1 VAVTVTW
8 DIRPVAGECADWRGH
23 VIVCGL
29 RGVGLRIVE
38 QLGLSGVPAVVI
50 DDDPDVRL
58 ARILASW
65 SVPHIVA
72 SSRTAETLTRAGLVG
87 AAAVICAHEEDLD
100 TLATAL
106 LTRQLREDVRVVAQL
121 GNPAV
126 GRALAQAG
134 VLVLDVA
141 GLSAPSVVE
150 LCLRSDAR
158 EIVLSG
164 ERFVA
169 ARTTAPRSA
178 SLRQLYGALAPVAV
192 VSAADG
198 DVVVCPG
205 RDMQV
210 AAGDEVTLVGTPD
223 GLRAAGMG
231 RYADRPGSP
240 APSAA
245 ARRARYVRR
254 LTMSVLDA
262 ADRRIALALAALVAV
277 LIASTA
283 VLHLAYHLARAG
295 HISVLDAAYFTV
307 ETITTV
313 GYGDFS
319 FRGQAPWLTVGG
331 IALMMAG
338 ATFVAVF
345 FALLTNI
352 IVSRRIEESLGRQR
366 VTGLSGHVLV
376 IGLGSVG
383 MRVAEQLAAAGSEL
397 VVVEKSENNRRLG
410 QARSLGVPVVIADA
424 TLPQVLE
431 SVSLASASAVAVL
444 TSDDLA
450 NLETGLALR
459 DQLGPRFDSMPVVLR
474 IFDPQLARSVK
485 DSFGF
490 RFVRSSAALAA
501 LWFVGAALGLDVLST
516 FYVGDEL
523 LLVARLT
530 IAPDGGLHGLQM
542 TDLGGRTRVLAI
554 RRAADKAILEHLPR
568 RTTRFHPHDEAY
580 LIGPYDELLT
590 VLRRDRPAP
599 QAPSLTRP
607 ASPLTRA
614 NDHQPTAGPRHGPG

>member
-1 VAVTVTW
+1 
-8 DIRPVAGECADWRGH
+8 VAGEYADWRGH

-38 QLGLSGVPAVVI
+38 QLSLSGVPAVVI
-50 DDDPDVRL
+50 DDDPDMRL

-65 SVPHIVA
+65 NVPHIAA
-72 SSRTAETLTRAGLVG
+72 SPRASGTLARAGLAG
-87 AAAVICAHEEDLD
+87 ATAVICAHDDDLY
-100 TLATAL
+100 TLGTAL
-106 LTRQLREDVRVVAQL
+106 LTRRLREDVRVVVQL

-134 VLVLDVA
+134 VSVLDVA

-150 LCLRSDAR
+150 LCLRSKAR

-164 ERFVA
+164 QRFIA

-178 SLRQLYGALAPVAV
+178 SLRELYGALAPVAV

-198 DVVVCPG
+198 EVVVCPG
-205 RDMQV
+205 RDAQV
-210 AAGDEVTLVGTPD
+210 AVGDEVTLVGTPD
-223 GLRAAGMG
+223 GLRAAGLG
-231 RYADRPGSP
+231 RYADGTGSP
-240 APSAA
+240 VPSAVT
-245 ARRARYVRR
+245 RRARYARN
-254 LTMSVLDA
+254 LAMSLLDA
-262 ADRRIALALAALVAV
+262 ADRRLTLALAALVTV
-277 LIASTA
+277 LIASTV
-283 VLHLAYHLARAG
+283 VLRLAYHLAGTG
-295 HISVLDAAYFTV
+295 HLSVLDAAYFTV

-319 FRGQAPWLTVGG
+319 FHGQPPWLMAGG
-331 IALMMAG
+331 IALMLAG

-366 VTGLSGHVLV
+366 ITGLSGHVLV

-383 MRVAEQLAAAGSEL
+383 MRVVEQLAAAGSE
-397 VVVEKSENNRRLG
+397 VVVVDKDDRNLRLG
-410 QARSLGVPVVIADA
+410 QVRGLGVPVVIADA

-431 SVSLASASAVAVL
+431 SVRLASASAVAVL
-444 TSDDLA
+444 TSNDLA
-450 NLETGLALR
+450 NLETGLAVH
-459 DQLGPRFDSMPVVLR
+459 DQLGPRWDSTPVVLR

-485 DSFGF
+485 ESFGF
-490 RFVRSSAALAA
+490 HFVRSTATLAA
-501 LWFVGAALGLDVLST
+501 VWFVGAALGLDVLST

-530 IAPDGGLHGLQM
+530 ITPDGGLHGLQM
-542 TDLGGRTRVLAI
+542 NDLGARTRVLAI
-554 RRAADKAILEHLPR
+554 RRAADRALLEHLPR
-568 RTTRFHPHDEAY
+568 RATRFEPDDEAY

-599 QAPSLTRP
+599 QAPGLRL
-607 ASPLTRA
+607 AG
-614 NDHQPTAGPRHGPG
+614 QPQPGPV

>member
-1 VAVTVTW
+1 
-8 DIRPVAGECADWRGH
+8 VAGEYADWRGH
-23 VIVCGL
+23 VVVCGL

-38 QLGLSGVPAVVI
+38 QLSLSGVPAVVI
-50 DDDPDVRL
+50 DDDPDMRL

-65 SVPHIVA
+65 NVPHIAA
-72 SSRTAETLTRAGLVG
+72 SSRASGTLGRAGLAG
-87 AAAVICAHEEDLD
+87 ATAVICAHQDDLY
-100 TLATAL
+100 TLGTAL
-106 LTRQLREDVRVVAQL
+106 LVRRLRQDVRVVVQL

-126 GRALAQAG
+126 GRALAQSG
-134 VLVLDVA
+134 VSVLDVA
-141 GLSAPSVVE
+141 RLSAPSVVE

-164 ERFVA
+164 ERFIA

-178 SLRQLYGALAPVAV
+178 SLRELYGALAPVAV

-198 DVVVCPG
+198 EVVVCPG
-205 RDMQV
+205 RDAPV

-223 GLRAAGMG
+223 GLRADGMG
-231 RYADRPGSP
+231 RYADGPGSQVP
-240 APSAA
+240 AAVT
-245 ARRARYVRR
+245 RRARYVRN
-254 LTMSVLDA
+254 LSMSLLDA
-262 ADRRIALALAALVAV
+262 ADRRLALALAALVTV
-277 LIASTA
+277 LIASTV
-283 VLHLAYHLARAG
+283 VLRLAYHLAGTG
-295 HISVLDAAYFTV
+295 HFSVLDAAYFTV

-319 FRGQAPWLTVGG
+319 FHGQAPWLVAGG
-331 IALMMAG
+331 IALMLAG

-345 FALLTNI
+345 FALLANV

-366 VTGLSGHVLV
+366 ITGLSGHVLL

-383 MRVAEQLAAAGSEL
+383 MQVVEQLTVAGSEV
-397 VVVEKSENNRRLG
+397 VVVEKDDRNLRLG
-410 QARSLGVPVVIADA
+410 QARGLGVPVVIADA

-431 SVSLASASAVAVL
+431 SVRLASASAVAVL
-444 TSDDLA
+444 TSNDLA
-450 NLETGLALR
+450 NLETGLAVH
-459 DQLGPRFDSMPVVLR
+459 DQLGPRWDSTPVVLR

-485 DSFGF
+485 ESFGF
-490 RFVRSSAALAA
+490 HFVRSTAALAA
-501 LWFVGAALGLDVLST
+501 VWFVGAALGLDVLST

-530 IAPDGGLHGLQM
+530 ITPDGGLHGLQM
-542 TDLGGRTRVLAI
+542 NDLGARTRVLAI

-568 RTTRFHPHDEAY
+568 RATRFEPDDEAY

-599 QAPSLTRP
+599 QAPGLRL
-607 ASPLTRA
+607 AG
-614 NDHQPTAGPRHGPG
+614 QPQPGAV

>member
-1 VAVTVTW
+1 
-8 DIRPVAGECADWRGH
+8 VAGEYADWRGH

-29 RGVGLRIVE
+29 RGVGFRIVE
-38 QLGLSGVPAVVI
+38 QLSLSGVPAVVI

-58 ARILASW
+58 ARVLASW
-65 SVPHIVA
+65 SVPHIAA
-72 SSRTAETLTRAGLVG
+72 SSRTAETLTCAGLAG
-87 AAAVICAHEEDLD
+87 AAAVVCAHQDD
-100 TLATAL
+100 VYTLGTAL
-106 LTRQLREDVRVVAQL
+106 LTRQLREDVRVVVQL

-126 GRALAQAG
+126 GRALAQVG
-134 VLVLDVA
+134 VSVLDVA

-150 LCLRSDAR
+150 LCMRSDAR

-164 ERFVA
+164 ERFIA
-169 ARTTAPRSA
+169 TRTTAPRSA
-178 SLRQLYGALAPVAV
+178 SLRELYGALAPVAV

-205 RDMQV
+205 RDVHV
-210 AAGDEVTLVGTPD
+210 AAEDEVTLVGTPD
-223 GLRAAGMG
+223 GLHAAGMG
-231 RYADRPGSP
+231 RYADGPVSP
-240 APSAA
+240 VPSAVT
-245 ARRARYVRR
+245 RRTRYVRR
-254 LTMSVLDA
+254 LAMSLLDA
-262 ADRRIALALAALVAV
+262 ADRRIALALAALLAV
-277 LIASTA
+277 LTASTV
-283 VLHLAYHLARAG
+283 VLRLAYHVAGTG

-307 ETITTV
+307 ETVTTV
-313 GYGDFS
+313 GYGDFA
-319 FRGQAPWLTVGG
+319 FRGQAPWLMASG
-331 IALMMAG
+331 IALMLAG

-352 IVSRRIEESLGRQR
+352 IISRRIEESLGRQR
-366 VTGLSGHVLV
+366 ITGLSGHVLV

-383 MRVAEQLAAAGSEL
+383 MRVVEQLVAAGSEV
-397 VVVEKSENNRRLG
+397 VVVEKDEHNLRLG
-410 QARSLGVPVVIADA
+410 QVRALGVPVVIADA

-431 SVSLASASAVAVL
+431 SVRLASASAVAVL

-450 NLETGLALR
+450 NLETGLAVR
-459 DQLGPRFDSMPVVLR
+459 DQLGPRRGTTPVVLR

-490 RFVRSSAALAA
+490 RFVRSTAALAA

-530 IAPDGGLHGLQM
+530 ITPDGGLHGLQM
-542 TDLGGRTRVLAI
+542 NDLGARTRVLAI
-554 RRAADKAILEHLPR
+554 KRAADRATLEHLPR
-568 RTTRFHPHDEAY
+568 RTTRFHPDDEAY

-599 QAPSLTRP
+599 QVPGPRP
-607 ASPLTRA
+607 AG
-614 NDHQPTAGPRHGPG
+614 QPAHPGR